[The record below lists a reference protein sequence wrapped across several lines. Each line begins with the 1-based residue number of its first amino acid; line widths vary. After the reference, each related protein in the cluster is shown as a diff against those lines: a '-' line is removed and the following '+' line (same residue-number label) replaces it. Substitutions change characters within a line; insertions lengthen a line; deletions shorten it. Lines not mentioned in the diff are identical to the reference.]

1 MLRRTLFASALA
13 LASASGIAAP
23 VTYTIDPGHTQT
35 IFSWSHFGYS
45 NPTANFDKIEGT
57 LTYDPTDASK
67 SSVDVTIAIDSIN
80 SHVTK
85 FDDHLKSDDFFDV
98 AKFPTAT
105 FKSSKVEKG
114 SAQGSY
120 KVSGDLTIRGIT
132 KAVTLDARLNAMSEH
147 PMKKVPAIGFDGTVT
162 IKRSDFDLGKFVPN
176 VSDDVLIRITTEATV
191 PKPAA

>member
-13 LASASGIAAP
+13 LASASAIAAP